1 MSDFTDAFDDVI
13 DSVIPFKDEI
23 GQGVDAITGKTSGDA
38 AIDAAKLQQQGV
50 TEAIAERR
58 RATELAQGR
67 FQPFDAFPQRGA
79 DASQFLANPQAQF
92 DFLQSNPLFNL
103 ALENAN
109 TQTNQRA
116 ASRGRLSAGD
126 TLQSLS
132 NNVLL
137 SANPLIDRQRE
148 DSTNL
153 LKFGGDI
160 AASRGNIDIGQA
172 AGIGDLITSGTAAG
186 AGGIVG
192 EANART
198 QGVHNLLNTGIQAF
212 GGFG

>member
-1 MSDFTDAFDDVI
+1 MTDFLDDVA
-13 DSVIPFKDEI
+13 DVFTPFSDEI
-23 GQGVDAITGKTSGDA
+23 SGGIDAITGKTAGDA
-38 AIDAAKLQQQGV
+38 ARDAANLQREGV
-50 TEAIAERR
+50 SEAIAERR
-58 RATELAQGR
+58 AATESAQTR
-67 FQPFDAFPQRGA
+67 FEPFAGFPQRGA

-109 TQTNQRA
+109 RQTNQRA

-137 SANPLIDRQRE
+137 SAQPLIDRQRE

-160 AASRGNIDIGQA
+160 ATSRGNIDIGQA

-186 AGGIVG
+186 AAGIVG
-192 EANART
+192 EANARAA
-198 QGVHNLLNTGIQAF
+198 GVQNIFSLGTQAF

>member
-1 MSDFTDAFDDVI
+1 MSDFTDIF
-13 DSVIPFKDEI
+13 SPLNDEI
-23 GQGVDAITGKTSGDA
+23 EQGINAISGKTSGDA
-38 AIDAAKLQQQGV
+38 ARDAANLQREGV
-50 TEAIAERR
+50 SEAIAENRL
-58 RATELAQGR
+58 ATESAQSR
-67 FQPFDAFPQRGA
+67 FEPFGAFPQRGA

-109 TQTNQRA
+109 QQTNARA

-137 SANPLIDRQRE
+137 SASPLIDRQRE

-172 AGIGDLITSGTAAG
+172 ASVGDLITSGTAAG
-186 AGGIVG
+186 AAGIVG
-192 EANART
+192 EANARAS
-198 QGVHNLLNTGIQAF
+198 GVQNILSLGAQAF
-212 GGFG
+212 GG

>member
-1 MSDFTDAFDDVI
+1 MSDFTDIFSPITDV
-13 DSVIPFKDEI
+13 FE
-23 GQGVDAITGKTSGDA
+23 QGFNAITGKTSGDA
-38 AIDAAKLQQQGV
+38 ARDAANLQREGV
-50 TEAIAERR
+50 SEAIAETR
-58 RATELAQGR
+58 RATESAQGR
-67 FQPFDAFPQRGA
+67 FEPFDDFPQRGA
-79 DASQFLANPQAQF
+79 EAANFLANPQTQF

-109 TQTNQRA
+109 TQTNKRA

-137 SANPLIDRQRE
+137 SASPLIDRQRE
-148 DSTNL
+148 DATNL

-160 AASRGNIDIGQA
+160 ATSRANIDIGQA
-172 AGIGDLITSGTAAG
+172 AQVGDLITSGTAAG
-186 AGGIVG
+186 AAGIVG

-198 QGVHNLLNTGIQAF
+198 RGVQNILSLGTQAL